1 MKNCFNGNC
10 CIPPCVGPEVP
21 TNSVMVPIQKDRG
34 ENGIEPRLGWNKNIG
49 LNRPIGRGELNKRMF
64 CFWILTN
71 TCSHF
76 AHIYIYGYKFVNK
89 KPCQEIPNYS
99 STSFGPMAFQKW
111 PIPRCGSQ
119 WIVFPLATHEKQ
131 GSWSCKTC
139 GCRIGTQVPPF
150 LSLGRRR
157 CIQSTPW
164 KTYGY
169 CFGTLPRPKKKF
181 HGVLLAFVLRQGGFL
196 DYKL

>member
-1 MKNCFNGNC
+1 MFQWQLLHSSVC
-10 CIPPCVGPEVP
+10 GPRGSNQFSDGPYTKGQRWKWDWAQAGLKQEHWFESTHWKGWVK
-21 TNSVMVPIQKDRG
+21 QKDV
-34 ENGIEPRLGWNKNIG
+34 LF
-49 LNRPIGRGELNKRMF
+49 LNSDKHMF
-64 CFWILTN
+64 ALRTY
-71 TCSHF
+71 
-76 AHIYIYGYKFVNK
+76 IYIYGYKFVNK

-169 CFGTLPRPKKKF
+169 CFGTLPRPKKKI